1 MAIGSITSLG
11 LGSGLDLQDILD
23 QLKALDQRRITVKE
37 DKKTNLQKQVD
48 AYNAVNVK
56 LFSVKSNAL
65 NLSLSS
71 NYLDNSVSV
80 TDETVLSAIV
90 GDGYKA
96 SAHSVEVTQKAQRNS
111 WSATAVASKNDTMF
125 AQPAS
130 AIADHD
136 TTAAISA
143 DKTLTM
149 YYGTYAG
156 ISTDSSIAAGTTDAA
171 FAINGITI
179 GEVIVIEKDAN
190 GALADAIN
198 FKTDEHGVTASVD
211 ANGILTLKSADHSA
225 IDVTIN
231 GGTTTVFGGTGSMSN
246 TSQQKIDVDLTSGM
260 TLGQITDQINAASN
274 NKDVNGNQLVT
285 ASYAKAEDG
294 SYYIRL
300 AATSGGN
307 TAGSEINVSGFN
319 WVAADT
325 TVAIGQGSSSMYLSV
340 AAGTTYAQMT
350 TLIND
355 SANNP
360 GVTAKMIDNGDAVN
374 PYQLTLTADDTG
386 ENARIRLT
394 NLGVLTEVTGA
405 GAASLNA
412 SFTVNG
418 ISYARQSNTAIKDVI
433 TGVTFDLKNT
443 GKSTLN
449 IEVNHDTVKKDI
461 LSMIKG
467 FNDLV
472 AYIKGTQADTTDP
485 TTDTTADTGTEKT
498 DNPLAGSSSA
508 NRITNQLKSLLTN
521 VLGLDTRY
529 TSLTDLGLEIDS
541 DGTISMDEDILNAA
555 VATDPDA
562 IKALFLGDSDKKI
575 TGLADI
581 INDALTA
588 MVSSTGIA
596 STEIDESETKITRLD
611 KDIESETERL
621 TKKYE
626 TMARDFAQ
634 LDTYINRL
642 NSQANILTSM
652 MDAFSTAGK
661 SK

>member
-1 MAIGSITSLG
+1 
-11 LGSGLDLQDILD
+11 
-23 QLKALDQRRITVKE
+23 
-37 DKKTNLQKQVD
+37 
-48 AYNAVNVK
+48 
-56 LFSVKSNAL
+56 
-65 NLSLSS
+65 
-71 NYLDNSVSV
+71 
-80 TDETVLSAIV
+80 
-90 GDGYKA
+90 
-96 SAHSVEVTQKAQRNS
+96 
-111 WSATAVASKNDTMF
+111 
-125 AQPAS
+125 
-130 AIADHD
+130 
-136 TTAAISA
+136 
-143 DKTLTM
+143 
-149 YYGTYAG
+149 
-156 ISTDSSIAAGTTDAA
+156 SSIAAGATDAS
-171 FAINGITI
+171 FAINGINI
-179 GEVIVIEKDAN
+179 GIVNVLADDSD

-198 FKTDEHGVTASVD
+198 FKTNEHGVTASVD

-225 IDVTIN
+225 IEVTMDAN
-231 GGTTTVFGGTGSMSN
+231 TQAVFGGTGGMSN

-260 TLGQITDQINAASN
+260 TLGQITEQINASSN

-285 ASYAKAEDG
+285 ASYAKADDG

-325 TVAIGQGSSSMYLSV
+325 TVAIGQGSNAMHLSV

-386 ENARIRLT
+386 ENARISLT
-394 NLGVLTEVTGA
+394 NLGALTEVTGA

-412 SFTVNG
+412 RFTVNG

-443 GKSTLN
+443 GASTLN

-472 AYIKGTQADTTDP
+472 SYIKGTQTD
-485 TTDTTADTGTEKT
+485 TTDTTDTTTDTAAEET

-521 VLGLDTRY
+521 ILGLDTRY
-529 TSLTDLGLEIDS
+529 TSLTDLGLEIAS
-541 DGTISMDEDILNAA
+541 DGSISMNEDTLDEAI
-555 VATDPDA
+555 ATDPDA
-562 IKALFLGDSDKKI
+562 IKALFLGNSDKKI
-575 TGLADI
+575 TGLADM

-596 STEIDESETKITRLD
+596 STEIDESETKITRID

-626 TMARDFAQ
+626 TMAREFAQ
-634 LDTYINRL
+634 LDSYINRL

-652 MDAFSTAGK
+652 MDAFSSAST

>member
-37 DKKTNLQKQVD
+37 DKKTSLQKQVD
-48 AYNAVNVK
+48 AYNTVNVK

-96 SAHSVEVTQKAQRNS
+96 SSHSVEVTQKAQRNS
-111 WSATAVASKNDTMF
+111 WSATAVASKNATMF
-125 AQPAS
+125 ATPAS

-143 DKTLTM
+143 NETLTL

-156 ISTDSSIAAGTTDAA
+156 ISTDSSIAAGATDAS
-171 FAINGITI
+171 FAINGINI
-179 GEVIVIEKDAN
+179 GIVNVLADDSD

-198 FKTDEHGVTASVD
+198 FKTNEHGVTASVD

-225 IDVTIN
+225 IEVTMDAN
-231 GGTTTVFGGTGSMSN
+231 TQAVFGGTGGMSN

-260 TLGQITDQINAASN
+260 TLGQITEQINASSN

-285 ASYAKAEDG
+285 ASYAKADDG

-325 TVAIGQGSSSMYLSV
+325 TVAIGQGSNAMHLSV

-386 ENARIRLT
+386 ENARISLT
-394 NLGVLTEVTGA
+394 NLGALTEVTGA

-412 SFTVNG
+412 RFTVNG

-443 GKSTLN
+443 GASTLN

-472 AYIKGTQADTTDP
+472 SYIKGTQTD
-485 TTDTTADTGTEKT
+485 TTDTTDTTTDTAAEET

-521 VLGLDTRY
+521 ILGLDTRY
-529 TSLTDLGLEIDS
+529 TSLTDLGLEIAS
-541 DGTISMDEDILNAA
+541 DGSISMNEDTLDEAI
-555 VATDPDA
+555 ATDPDA
-562 IKALFLGDSDKKI
+562 IKALFLGNSDKKI
-575 TGLADI
+575 TGLADM

-596 STEIDESETKITRLD
+596 STEIDESETKITRID

-626 TMARDFAQ
+626 TMAREFAQ
-634 LDTYINRL
+634 LDSYINRL

-652 MDAFSTAGK
+652 MDAFSSAST